1 MKTKWKLVYAAVAT
15 ALLLSAC
22 GTAKTGSENPDGNTS
37 GAAGLE
43 DTEKD
48 NVSDDS
54 TNETEGNRPDS
65 IVLNY
70 KEGTADKSADA
81 ILTASDEQN
90 YSIYVLPQYKLSSE
104 EPGKD
109 VLYLDEDGSIFM
121 RIETMS
127 FDEDTFTNAVE
138 NIQATLEA
146 SSDGVT
152 PEVITESSS
161 LPIGNDISDVKAF
174 KVQTETNTVTGIV
187 FERGGLI
194 VKLTIFDTAQENHSE
209 QFLRMGETIF
219 NK

>member
-48 NVSDDS
+48 IVSDDNS
-54 TNETEGNRPDS
+54 NETEGNRPDS

-70 KEGTADKSADA
+70 KEGTTDKSAEA
-81 ILTASDEQN
+81 ILTASDEQD
-90 YSIYVLPQYKLSSE
+90 YSIYVLPQYKLTSE

-109 VLYLDEDGSIFM
+109 VLYLDKDGSIFM

-127 FDEDTFTNAVE
+127 FDEDTYTNAVE

-152 PEVITESSS
+152 PDVITESSS
-161 LPIGNDISDVKAF
+161 LPTGNDISDVQAF
-174 KVQTETNTVTGIV
+174 KVQTDTTAVTGIV

-194 VKLTIFDTAQENHSE
+194 VKLTIFDTAEENHSE
-209 QFLRMGETIF
+209 QFLRMGETIL
-219 NK
+219 N